1 MNALAGISADF
12 LPFFK
17 ELHERQGRAWFA
29 EQKARYEAVVKAP
42 MRALVEATNA
52 ALAVRGVP
60 LLGDPRRSV
69 SRIDRDVRF
78 SADKG
83 VYKDHT
89 AATFTRNPGEM
100 SPGLLY
106 VHLGVEEAFAGIG
119 VYAVDTED
127 LSTLR
132 RTIGD
137 QQEAWIVVE
146 AGLASAAHPV
156 GSEESLKRMP
166 RGFEAQSDSPVAE
179 AIRRKAQTCKLDL
192 RADPL
197 DDSLPFRLA
206 DFAVTTMPLLNFGW
220 QA

>member
-1 MNALAGISADF
+1 MNAFAGFSADF

-17 ELHERQGRAWFA
+17 ELHERQDRPWFA
-29 EQKARYEAVVKAP
+29 EQKARCETVVKAP
-42 MRALVEATNA
+42 MRALVEATNV

-60 LLGDPRRSV
+60 LSGDPRRSI
-69 SRIDRDVRF
+69 SRINRDVRF
-78 SADKG
+78 SADKR

-89 AATFTRNPGEM
+89 AATFTRKPGEM

-106 VHLGVEEAFAGIG
+106 VHLGVGEAFAGIG
-119 VYAVDTED
+119 FYAVDPED
-127 LSTLR
+127 LAALR
-132 RTIGD
+132 RTISD
-137 QQEAWIVVE
+137 QQEAWVAVE
-146 AGLASAAHPV
+146 DGLAAAGHPV

-197 DDSLPFRLA
+197 DASLPFRLA
-206 DFAVTTMPLLNFGW
+206 DFAVTTMPLLKFGW